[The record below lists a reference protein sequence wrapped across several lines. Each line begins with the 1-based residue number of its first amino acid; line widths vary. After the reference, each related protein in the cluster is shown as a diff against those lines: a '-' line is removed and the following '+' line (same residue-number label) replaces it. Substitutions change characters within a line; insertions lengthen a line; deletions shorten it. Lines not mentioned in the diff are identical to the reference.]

1 MEYDSLSSSEII
13 FKTNDGGFIVISK
26 EIGSN
31 GNYIIKFDQNAEEEW
46 RTHYYSLTLEN
57 TITGQLNVIHQR
69 ENGNF
74 ISGGQ
79 FYTSSSTTNFQNIVI
94 EYDSNGNELWT
105 WENGDNNSQNIEDL
119 IPTNDGGFI
128 FVCKLQCY

>member
-1 MEYDSLSSSEII
+1 MGKIDGISSILKLDEFGNEHWSKTLSSSSEIRG
-13 FKTNDGGFIVISK
+13 FDKTNDGGFIVISK

-74 ISGGQ
+74 ISGG
-79 FYTSSSTTNFQNIVI
+79 NFIHQVA
-94 EYDSNGNELWT
+94 
-105 WENGDNNSQNIEDL
+105 
-119 IPTNDGGFI
+119 
-128 FVCKLQCY
+128 LQISKI